1 MAQTKGSVMM
11 TEKEQRLCSLYHAI
25 GTSLYITPGYP
36 ADQLLESSVGVAL
49 PTLKSGVWLKVSGL
63 I

>member
-1 MAQTKGSVMM
+1 MM